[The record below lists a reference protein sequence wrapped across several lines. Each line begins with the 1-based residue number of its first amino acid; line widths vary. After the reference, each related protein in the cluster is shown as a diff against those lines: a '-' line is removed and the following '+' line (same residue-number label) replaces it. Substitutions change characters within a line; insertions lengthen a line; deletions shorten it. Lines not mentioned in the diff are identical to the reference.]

1 MLPLNLNCRHLI
13 GPLFVGSSWGSSHG
27 LLEVLQL
34 GQNMHLESS
43 YNKRENW
50 EWTTFIQTRHKL
62 AIDVFGSLSAH
73 LP

>member
-1 MLPLNLNCRHLI
+1 MLPLNFNCRLLI
-13 GPLFVGSSWGSSHG
+13 GTLFISSCWGSSHG

-34 GQNMHLESS
+34 GQIMQLESS
-43 YNKRENW
+43 YINRENW

-62 AIDVFGSLSAH
+62 AIDVFGSLSTR